1 MAESAAFSE
10 FDVAVYESLISSPG
24 LTVEALVQRHEV
36 TPAKLMASITR
47 LADLCLVRCDGQN
60 RYEAR
65 SPAMAE
71 SLALGTE
78 ELDLGIRRVALEAR
92 RSAIQQVGPQWTTA
106 LRANLRDK
114 TVDTVYDAEGIT
126 NVLMHYAQAC
136 QREVLSVTPGRSPN
150 RLDARTRIAAFYS
163 LQRGV
168 QVRLLYQPSAVRER
182 ATRSYLRE
190 LTDYGAQLRVAASLP
205 GRSVVID
212 REVALVSIPHVDL
225 PGGALA
231 IIREPTVVTWMIC
244 TFEQLWAD
252 ASAPDGLLG
261 TSQSGAELDQT
272 RAAILQLLGE
282 GEKDEA
288 ISRRLSIS
296 VRTCRR
302 HIADYMAHVG
312 ATSRFQAGVIASRD
326 GHLDLGPDSYS

>member
-1 MAESAAFSE
+1 MAASAAFSE
-10 FDVAVYESLISSPG
+10 FDVAVYESLIASPG
-24 LTVEALVQRHEV
+24 STAEALVHRHGV
-36 TPAKLMASITR
+36 TPAELMASITR
-47 LADLCLVRCDGQN
+47 LAELCLVHCDGQN

-92 RSAIQQVGPQWTTA
+92 RSAIQQVGPQWVTA
-106 LRANLRDK
+106 LRASVREK
-114 TVDTVYDAEGIT
+114 AVDTVHDAEGIV
-126 NVLMHYAQAC
+126 NVFMHYAQSA
-136 QREVLSVTPGRSPN
+136 QHEVLSVTPGRTAT
-150 RLDARTRIAAFYS
+150 RLDARTRIATFYS

-168 QVRLLYQPSAVRER
+168 QLRLLYRPAAVHDR

-190 LTDYGAQLRVAASLP
+190 LAQHGAQVRIAPSLP
-205 GRSVVID
+205 GRSMVID
-212 REVALVSIPHVDL
+212 REVALVPISNVEL
-225 PGGALA
+225 PGNGLA
-231 IIREPTVVTWMIC
+231 IIREPTVVAWIVTA
-244 TFEQLWAD
+244 FEQLWAD
-252 ASAPDGLLG
+252 AAAPDGLLG
-261 TSQSGAELDQT
+261 ANQPGPELDQT
-272 RAAILQLLGE
+272 RAAILQLLGA

-312 ATSRFQAGVIASRD
+312 ATSRFQAGVIASRN
-326 GHLDLGPDSYS
+326 GHLDIGPASYG